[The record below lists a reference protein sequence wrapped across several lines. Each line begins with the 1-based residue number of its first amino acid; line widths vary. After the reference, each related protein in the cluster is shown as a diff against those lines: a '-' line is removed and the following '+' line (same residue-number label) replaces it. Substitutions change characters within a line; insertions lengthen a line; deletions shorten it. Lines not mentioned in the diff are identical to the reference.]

1 MFTYYISHRYFLDRS
16 IQILKILFRILNSSE
31 FSPPQRLCGKGFIT
45 QHMKLFH
52 FYLNKMV
59 VFACLEAADEVPAS
73 IGSENQG
80 RALNQHGWAS
90 GAEQATSQDS
100 CSTLSLW
107 PLAPV
112 EMTHVARQPLQERVG
127 KTQRAFKVVYL
138 PTLHLVKA
146 TLVN

>member
-1 MFTYYISHRYFLDRS
+1 MW
-16 IQILKILFRILNSSE
+16 
-31 FSPPQRLCGKGFIT
+31 
-45 QHMKLFH
+45 LFH
-52 FYLNKMV
+52 FYPNKIV
-59 VFACLEAADEVPAS
+59 GFKCFAAAAEVPAF

-80 RALNQHGWAS
+80 RAPNQHGWAS
-90 GAEQATSQDS
+90 GADQATGQDS

-138 PTLHLVKA
+138 LMLHLAKA